1 MREIKKRT
9 VRAAVC
15 AALLSGWAG
24 AAAADEITTT
34 ISGYGTLGG
43 SFTSD
48 NQYAYHHDGNE
59 FTGANEQ
66 FDVALD
72 SRLGLQAVVDFGS
85 GLSVTAQE
93 LVKQRGSDEFSLG
106 TEWLYVQYAPDSH
119 WKLRLGRVALAAFLL
134 SDVRNVGYAQPWFR
148 QPNEVYGAESFQSLN
163 GGQALYHVNLGPVGL
178 GLEGAFGNSTEQYFI
193 DGVTSNVNAKNA
205 YNVAVSLEYSNFL
218 VRFAQTFLDLPSTL
232 PLSPTFAVTYVN
244 HDKFNSVGL
253 QYDDGKAIVLS
264 EWAKRSENN
273 IPVLNAP
280 AAASTQ
286 WYVAG
291 GWRFGPLTP
300 LVSYAVQNVGTQAF
314 APPGS
319 FHSWNGSLRYDV
331 VRNIALKAQVSRAQA
346 GNPEYWV
353 TPNPASHE
361 WVSVFSL
368 GADFVF

>member
-1 MREIKKRT
+1 MRQIKKRT
-9 VRAAVC
+9 VIAIW

-24 AAAADEITTT
+24 AAAADDITTS

-48 NQYAYHHDGNE
+48 NNYVYHHDGNE

-66 FDVALD
+66 FDIALE
-72 SRLGLQAVVDFGS
+72 SRLGLQAIVDFGS
-85 GLSVTAQE
+85 GFSVTAQE
-93 LVKQRGSDEFSLG
+93 LIKQRGSDQFSLG
-106 TEWLYVQYAPDSH
+106 TEWLYLQYAPDSH
-119 WKLRLGRVALAAFLL
+119 WKLRLGRVALAVFLL

-148 QPNEVYGAESFQSLN
+148 QPNEVYAAQSFQSLN
-163 GGQALYHVNLGPVGL
+163 GAQALYHTDLGPVGL
-178 GLEGAFGNSTEQYFI
+178 NLEGAFGNSTEQYFAGGI
-193 DGVTSNVNAKNA
+193 TTNVNAKNG
-205 YNVAVSLEYSNFL
+205 YNVAVSIEYANFL
-218 VRFAQTFLDLPSTL
+218 VRVAQTMLNLPNTI
-232 PLSPTFAVTYVN
+232 PLGPDFSVTYAN
-244 HDKFNSVGL
+244 HDKFDSVGV

-273 IPVLNAP
+273 IPILDSP
-280 AAASTQ
+280 AAATIQ

-300 LVSYAVQNVGTQAF
+300 LVSYAVQNVSTNAF
-314 APPGS
+314 TPTGS

-346 GNPEYWV
+346 GNPIYWV

-361 WVSVFSL
+361 WVSVYSL